1 MSVCWGLGCSAAG
14 RLPVNPVPSGSLV
27 RHGALGPGGAVSP
40 QRELCLRPSAGERGN
55 TQALAKK
62 QRARAWRDGG
72 KLRAGEGHRD
82 VPVAVTVK
90 GGSQR
95 GEQTERV
102 APVDFRGLRALPSL
116 LDKPLLLGLVV
127 SQDRVNVGPLP
138 ADERLWSVPAP
149 ALLAGA

>member
-1 MSVCWGLGCSAAG
+1 MSVRIS
-14 RLPVNPVPSGSLV
+14 
-27 RHGALGPGGAVSP
+27 HALLIE
-40 QRELCLRPSAGERGN
+40 REDGYIALECK
-55 TQALAKK
+55 QA
-62 QRARAWRDGG
+62 
-72 KLRAGEGHRD
+72 
-82 VPVAVTVK
+82 
-90 GGSQR
+90 
-95 GEQTERV
+95 ERV